1 MKPEDLKEEIFIEL
15 ENIETVVNEVV
26 ALRNDLGPRAP
37 TVREKTAGAAFLSEF
52 YNGIENILKRI
63 SYFYGVALPGGDTW
77 HLDLF
82 KRFCKP
88 SFEPLPVFFD
98 QALETALSPF
108 RKFRHVFFHGYGFYM
123 EWDRMRDGIAT
134 VDEVFIRFE
143 IKLQEFLQTLE
154 SN

>member
-1 MKPEDLKEEIFIEL
+1 MKPEDLKEEISIEL
-15 ENIETVVNEVV
+15 ENMETVVNEVV

-63 SYFYGVALPGGDTW
+63 SYFYGVPLPGGDMW

-88 SFEPLPVFFD
+88 SFEPLPVLFD
-98 QALETALSPF
+98 QALETALSSF

-123 EWDRMRDGIAT
+123 E
-134 VDEVFIRFE
+134 
-143 IKLQEFLQTLE
+143 
-154 SN
+154 